1 MAGLTS
7 GANSRIMKRRASE
20 VILPA
25 LTNKIQF
32 GKLLAV
38 LLCVVLAVFMTV
50 EVAHSHPD
58 TPVDASHCQLCAS
71 AHVAVDTQ
79 PAWMT
84 AYVLRLI
91 ERVSIGEACP
101 GSLAVVVTAFI
112 RPPPFSR

>member
-1 MAGLTS
+1 MIKGKVLQGPFPT
-7 GANSRIMKRRASE
+7 
-20 VILPA
+20 
-25 LTNKIQF
+25 LTNKLQF

-50 EVAHSHPD
+50 EVTHSHPD

-71 AHVAVDTQ
+71 AHVAIDVQ
-79 PAWMT
+79 PTWMT

-91 ERVSIGEACP
+91 ERVSSGEVSP
-101 GSLAVVVTAFI
+101 GSVAVVVTAFI